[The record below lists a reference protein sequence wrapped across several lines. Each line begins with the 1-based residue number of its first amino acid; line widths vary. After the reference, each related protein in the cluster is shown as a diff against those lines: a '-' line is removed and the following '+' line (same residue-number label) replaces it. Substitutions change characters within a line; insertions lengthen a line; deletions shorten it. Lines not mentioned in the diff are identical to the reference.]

1 MKLLVGAA
9 AGFMATVFL
18 LNATAAAAQGIG
30 QVVKLEGAVTAERS
44 DRSVTLHVGSAVFKQ
59 DTIATQSGS
68 RLKIEFKNGSLLA
81 IGEESRVA
89 LTKYTPVLAGGRIIV
104 AIRLFIGIVRST
116 LPKGRPNGFE
126 IHTRAAIASV
136 RSTDWLVERTGDRT
150 SVLAIEGRV
159 WVEARPFRRWTVTVN
174 PGLGIDFR
182 DNDDAPQPTRWP
194 AERVGRALERV
205 RFQ

>member
-9 AGFMATVFL
+9 AGFLATVLL
-18 LNATAAAAQGIG
+18 LNATAAAAQAIG
-30 QVVKLEGAVTAERS
+30 QVVGLEGAVTAKRGA
-44 DRSVTLHVGSAVFKQ
+44 RSVTLHVGSAVFQK

-89 LTKYTPVLAGGRIIV
+89 LTKYTPVLAGGRLLV
-104 AIRLFIGIVRST
+104 AVRLLIGIVRST
-116 LPKGRPNGFE
+116 LPKGRLNGFE
-126 IHTRAAIASV
+126 IHTQAAIASV
-136 RSTDWLVERTGDRT
+136 RSTDWLVERGRDKT

-159 WVEARPFRRWTVTVN
+159 WVEALPFRRWTVTVD

-182 DNDDAPQPTRWP
+182 DNDDAPQPARWP
-194 AERVGRALERV
+194 AQRVGRALERV
-205 RFQ
+205 RIQ